1 MKALNLNIDSR
12 PGNQILSKIREKY
25 RQSNET
31 LLDLDSAIN
40 RYTDWDETRTNEIFQ
55 KFMKGN
61 EDYSKIIENTN
72 IEEKEIMSRYNNLI
86 LSEKLLHL
94 NLDTSESNIEFYNRV
109 RNEIPKYIEELSFI
123 TKKEL
128 LILEKLKEESSQQK
142 TSVIDIQSYYKKI
155 LHFYKA
161 VSQLSCK
168 KVDSNILQ
176 ITVDSISKI
185 NKNTK
190 LIIHLEVKDKIIIRN
205 WSPREVNIEKF
216 LNYIDDNDLDLSLFL
231 GECILEAIKVLN

>member
-25 RQSNET
+25 KQSNET

-86 LSEKLLHL
+86 L
-94 NLDTSESNIEFYNRV
+94 
-109 RNEIPKYIEELSFI
+109 
-123 TKKEL
+123 
-128 LILEKLKEESSQQK
+128 
-142 TSVIDIQSYYKKI
+142 
-155 LHFYKA
+155 
-161 VSQLSCK
+161 
-168 KVDSNILQ
+168 
-176 ITVDSISKI
+176 
-185 NKNTK
+185 
-190 LIIHLEVKDKIIIRN
+190 
-205 WSPREVNIEKF
+205 
-216 LNYIDDNDLDLSLFL
+216 
-231 GECILEAIKVLN
+231 

>member
-1 MKALNLNIDSR
+1 MKAFSIENR
-12 PGNQILSKIREKY
+12 PGNQIHTRINEKY
-25 RQSNET
+25 KKSIET
-31 LLDLDSAIN
+31 LLDLDLAIN
-40 RYTDWDETRTNEIFQ
+40 RYTEWDESRTNEIFQ

-61 EDYSKIIENTN
+61 EDYMKIIENAN
-72 IEEKEIMSRYNNLI
+72 LQEKEIMFRYNNLI

-94 NLDTSESNIEFYNRV
+94 NLDTSESNIDFYNKV
-109 RNEIPKYIEELSFI
+109 RNDIPKYIEELSFI

-128 LILEKLKEESSQQK
+128 LMLDKLKEENKIQK
-142 TSVIDIQSYYKKI
+142 VSVDEVQSYYKKV

-161 VSQLSCK
+161 ISQLSCK
-168 KVDSNILQ
+168 KIDSHVLQ

-185 NKNTK
+185 NKSTK

-216 LNYIDDNDLDLSLFL
+216 ISYIDENDLDLSLFL
-231 GECILEAIKVLN
+231 GESILEAIKVLN